1 MLSCSMPVYVQG
13 LVEFCVTSSGCC
25 EAISRQRISSG
36 FVCKQCFILL
46 DCRVQLK
53 TEMEKAVFQVT
64 VSLNIR
70 KDSVAETLPPSCGKA
85 EGSSNKQ
92 LELPRQHPSSS

>member
-1 MLSCSMPVYVQG
+1 MLSRSKPVYVYV
-13 LVEFCVTSSGCC
+13 LVEVCFTNSGCC
-25 EAISRQRISSG
+25 EAISRQCVSSG
-36 FVCKQCFILL
+36 YVYKRYFVFF

-70 KDSVAETLPPSCGKA
+70 KDSVAETLPPSCGNA

-92 LELPRQHPSSS
+92 LELPGRHPSSS